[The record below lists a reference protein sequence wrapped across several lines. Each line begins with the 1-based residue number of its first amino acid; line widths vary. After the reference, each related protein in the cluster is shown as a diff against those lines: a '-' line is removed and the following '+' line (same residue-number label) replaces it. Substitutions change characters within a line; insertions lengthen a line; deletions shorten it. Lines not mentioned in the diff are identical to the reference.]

1 MNKIIKNPDN
11 GKYFTNR
18 YQDGFW
24 SRDIEDACEFGDEDS
39 LELHI
44 QKLRES
50 SDNPFDDIKM
60 ILIETVYKFNT

>member
-1 MNKIIKNPDN
+1 MNKIIKNAEN

-24 SRDIEDACEFGDEDS
+24 SREIADACVFGDEES

-44 QKLRES
+44 QKLRKS

-60 ILIETVYKFNT
+60 ILIETIYKF